1 MVDQVCHL
9 QARGICAA
17 ILCGITGVSKALLA
31 TERDIAKGKLRLL
44 FTASEA
50 IVGNS
55 SRLKQMILELPPCI
69 KTLAV
74 ILDEAHCTVYKCV
87 LILFPCTLS
96 MND

>member
-1 MVDQVCHL
+1 MLDQVCCF

-17 ILCGITGVSKALLA
+17 ILCGITGVSKLALLA

-44 FTASEA
+44 ITASEA

-55 SRLKQMILELPPCI
+55 SRLKQMLLELPLCH

-74 ILDEAHCTVYKCV
+74 ILDEAHCTVYTNV
-87 LILFPCTLS
+87 SSYFFHALS
-96 MND
+96 P